1 VLNAIGMKAPR
12 VLIVLSTEGGWAR
25 GILRGFMAAARERD
39 WALSHY
45 HPADNLDCLAS
56 DEPPMAAVIGPELG
70 REAIARLAPATL
82 VSVTV
87 DRSPQGIASV
97 CIDEENIAKLALDHL
112 LAAGLR
118 HVTTFRYDESPFAVA
133 RERAFIERA
142 RAARVEVAAGW
153 GGQDFSQLDR
163 EENAPGMKAWL
174 RSLPKPCGIF
184 TCVDGW
190 ARPVSRYTREA
201 GLRIPEDIALI
212 GADNDELECELLS
225 PPLSSVVIPWEGVG
239 RSAAKLV
246 RAALANEPVAGRRA
260 VVSPIAVAARRS
272 SDVLSIQDPFV
283 ASAVVW
289 IRDHAESRLTVAM
302 VTRAVGLSRQALDR
316 RFRQAL
322 GRTVQEEVRRANAEA
337 AGRAP
342 LTTRP
347 DSNEDETL
355 GPLLH

>member
-1 VLNAIGMKAPR
+1 
-12 VLIVLSTEGGWAR
+12 
-25 GILRGFMAAARERD
+25 
-39 WALSHY
+39 
-45 HPADNLDCLAS
+45 
-56 DEPPMAAVIGPELG
+56 
-70 REAIARLAPATL
+70 
-82 VSVTV
+82 VTV
-87 DRSPQGIASV
+87 DRSAQGIASV
-97 CIDEENIAKLALDHL
+97 CIDEENVAKLALDHL

-118 HVTTFRYDESPFAVA
+118 HVTTFRYDQSRFAVA

-153 GGQDFSQLDR
+153 GGDDYSQAER
-163 EENAPGMKAWL
+163 EENAEGMTAWL

-190 ARPVSRYTREA
+190 ARPVARYVREA

-225 PPLSSVVIPWEGVG
+225 PPLSSVVIPWEIVG

-246 RAALANEPVAGRRA
+246 RAALAKEEIAGRRA

-289 IRDHAESRLTVAM
+289 IRDHADSHLTVAM
-302 VTRAVGLSRQALDR
+302 VARAVGLSRQALDR

-322 GRTVQEEVRRANAEA
+322 GRTVQEEVRRANLEA
-337 AGRAP
+337 AERALP
-342 LTTRP
+342 TTHA
-347 DSNEDETL
+347 DLNENAKH
-355 GPLLH
+355 GSLLH